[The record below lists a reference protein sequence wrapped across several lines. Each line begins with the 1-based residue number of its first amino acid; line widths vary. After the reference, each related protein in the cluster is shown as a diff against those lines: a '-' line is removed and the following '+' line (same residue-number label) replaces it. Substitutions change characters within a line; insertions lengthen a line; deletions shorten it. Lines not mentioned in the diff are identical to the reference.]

1 MGDVQ
6 DDDVLCGI
14 GSVPICKS
22 CGSERV
28 ARDAW
33 ACWNPQTG
41 LWEIENVFDQ
51 EYCHKCEGET
61 HFVWKRVEA
70 VPSQKTRELNDRFRM
85 QGKGKGSILL
95 TVGVQ
100 AEGRDFIK
108 AAYLA
113 IRNFAAFSK
122 DNDPWGEHDFG
133 RVEVASK
140 AVHWKIDYYN
150 PTLTAGSENPANEGE
165 THRVLTIMLP
175 SEY

>member
-6 DDDVLCGI
+6 DDDVLGGI
-14 GSVPICKS
+14 GSVPSCKK

-61 HFVWKRVEA
+61 HFVWERVEA
-70 VPSQKTRELNDRFRM
+70 VPSQKIRELNDRFRM
-85 QGKGKGSILL
+85 QGQGKGSILL
-95 TVGVQ
+95 TVGMQ
-100 AEGRDFIK
+100 AEGKDFIK

-113 IRNFAAFSK
+113 IRSFTTFSK

-133 RVEVASK
+133 RVEVNGK
-140 AVHWKIDYYN
+140 VVHWKIDYYN

-175 SEY
+175 EEY